1 MPIYTLQ
8 GPDGKKYR
16 IEGPEGATAE
26 QLAAVIQGGGKTR
39 EQRVAEQREADRKEF
54 DPTVGMSGTDK
65 FLAGVGKAM
74 TDVGRGVG
82 QMVGLVDRE
91 EVGASRALDAPLMN
105 TGAGAAGNFAGNVAM
120 LAPTAMI
127 PGANTVTGAGVIGA
141 AAGLAQ
147 PSTSTQETLTNLALG
162 GAGGT
167 AGQAVANKLPGVV
180 QAWKQRAAQKAA
192 DQTSQSAQKFAAAR
206 AGNQLGY
213 VVPPA
218 DLNPGVTSELLSGL
232 SGKIKTAQVASQRN
246 QAVTDKLAR
255 QALGLADD
263 AQLTPDVL
271 QAIRNQAA
279 GSGYAPIR
287 QAGQIAVDAD
297 YTKALDAIASQYQGA
312 ARSFPGAA
320 KSPVLDMIKGLREQA
335 FDAGDGLDMI
345 KGLRE
350 SADQAFRNGDTG
362 LGKAS
367 KAAADALESQI
378 DRALTASGNKDAIKA
393 FREARQQIAKTY
405 TVQKALNSETGSVS
419 AQKLAQELG
428 KGKPLSGELRTVAE
442 FATAF
447 PKAAQALK
455 EAPKA
460 VSPLDS
466 WAAIATTAGT
476 GNPLYLAMLGA
487 RPAAR
492 NMLLS
497 PLAQKAALNPGFKP
511 SAMSQL
517 APELIDNQLF
527 RLLAAPVSTTG
538 GLALQGQQ

>member
-8 GPDGKKYR
+8 GPDGKTYK

-39 EQRVAEQREADRKEF
+39 EQRIAEQMEADRKLY
-54 DPTVGMSGTDK
+54 DPTSGMSGTDK

-74 TDVGRGVG
+74 TDLGRGTG
-82 QMVGLVDRE
+82 QLLGLVDRE
-91 EVGASRALDAPLMN
+91 DVAESRKLDQALMN

-127 PGANTVTGAGVIGA
+127 PGANTVAGAGVIGA

-147 PSTSTQETLTNLALG
+147 PSTSTRETLTNIALG
-162 GAGGT
+162 GAGG
-167 AGQAVANKLPGVV
+167 AGGQYVANKLPGAVR
-180 QAWKQRAAQKAA
+180 AWQQRGAQEVA
-192 DQTSQSAQKFAAAR
+192 DQTAQTAQKFAAAQK
-206 AGNQLGY
+206 GNQLGY

-218 DLNPGVTSELLSGL
+218 DLNPGMTSELLSGL

-271 QAIRNQAA
+271 QGLRNQAA
-279 GSGYAPIR
+279 TSGYGPIR
-287 QAGQIAVDAD
+287 QAGQVVADAD
-297 YTKALDAIASQYQGA
+297 YLKALDSIAGQYQGA

-320 KSPVLDMIKGLREQA
+320 KNPVVEMVDGLRQGA
-335 FDAGDGLDMI
+335 FDAGDGLDMV
-345 KGLRE
+345 KVLRE
-350 SADQAFRNGDTG
+350 SADKAYRSGDTG

-367 KAAADALESQI
+367 KAAAEAIEEQI
-378 DRALTASGNKDAIKA
+378 DRSLTAAGNKEAITA
-393 FREARQQIAKTY
+393 FREARKQIAKTY
-405 TVQKALNSETGSVS
+405 SVQKALNSETGSVS
-419 AQKLAQELG
+419 AQKLAQELS
-428 KGKPLSGELRTVAE
+428 KGKPLSSELRDVAE

-447 PKAAQALK
+447 PKASQALK

-460 VSPLDS
+460 VSPLD
-466 WAAIATTAGT
+466 WAVGMGTTVGT
-476 GNPLYLAMLGA
+476 GNPLSLAMLGA

-497 PLAQKAALNPGFKP
+497 SMVQKAALEPGFKQ
-511 SAMSQL
+511 SAMSRL
-517 APELIDNQLF
+517 APEVIDNQLF
-527 RLLAAPVSTTG
+527 RLLAAPVGVNSL
-538 GLALQGQQ
+538 LATQGQ

>member
-1 MPIYTLQ
+1 MPIYTLE

-26 QLAAVIQGGGKTR
+26 QLAAVIQGGQTKQ
-39 EQRVAEQREADRKEF
+39 QRVAAQMEQDRKTY
-54 DPTVGMSGTDK
+54 DPTKGMSGTDK

-82 QMVGLVDRE
+82 QMVGLVDRDDVRE
-91 EVGASRALDAPLMN
+91 SRARDAALMN

-127 PGANTVTGAGVIGA
+127 PGANTVAGAGVIGA

-147 PSTSTQETLTNLALG
+147 PSTSTKETLTNLALG
-162 GAGGT
+162 GAGGA
-167 AGQAVANKLPGVV
+167 AGQAVANRLPGVV
-180 QAWKQRAAQKAA
+180 QAWKQRAAQEAA
-192 DQTSQSAQKFAAAR
+192 DQTAQTAQKFAAAR

-246 QAVTDKLAR
+246 QVVTDKLAR

-287 QAGQIAVDAD
+287 QAGQIAADAD

-320 KSPVLDMIKGLREQA
+320 KNPVLDMVEGLRSQA
-335 FDAGDGLDMI
+335 FDAGDGLDMV
-345 KGLRE
+345 KVLRE
-350 SADQAFRNGDTG
+350 TADKAYRSGDAG

-367 KAAADALESQI
+367 KAAADAIESQI
-378 DRALTASGNKDAIKA
+378 DRALTASGNKEAIKA
-393 FREARQQIAKTY
+393 FRDARQQIAKTY

-419 AQKLAQELG
+419 AQRLGQELG

-460 VSPLDS
+460 VSPLDT
-466 WAAIATTAGT
+466 WAAIATSVGT

-497 PLAQKAALNPGFKP
+497 TMAQKAALNPGFRP

>member
-1 MPIYTLQ
+1 MATLAQ
-8 GPDGKKYR
+8 LQSALVKADAAGDVEAARAFASEIRRMRSAK
-16 IEGPEGATAE
+16 PEPMN
-26 QLAAVIQGGGKTR
+26 V
-39 EQRVAEQREADRKEF
+39 
-54 DPTVGMSGTDK
+54 DPTEGMSGTDK

-82 QMVGLVDRE
+82 QFVGLVDRNDVAE
-91 EVGASRALDAPLMN
+91 SRRLDSPLMN

-127 PGANTVTGAGVIGA
+127 PGANTVAGAGVIGA

-147 PSTSTQETLTNLALG
+147 PSTSTQETVTNLLLG
-162 GAGGT
+162 GAGGA
-167 AGQAVANKLPGVV
+167 AGQAVANKLPGIV
-180 QAWKQRAAQKAA
+180 QGWKQKAA
-192 DQTSQSAQKFAAAR
+192 QEAADRTAQTAQKFSAAQT
-206 AGNQLGY
+206 GNKLGY

-218 DLNPGVTSELLSGL
+218 DMNPGTATELLSGL

-287 QAGQIAVDAD
+287 QAGQIVADAD
-297 YTKALDAIASQYQGA
+297 YGKALDAIASQYQGA

-320 KSPVLDMIKGLREQA
+320 KNPVLDMVEGLRSQA
-335 FDAGDGLDMI
+335 FDAGDGLDMV
-345 KGLRE
+345 KVLRE
-350 SADQAFRNGDTG
+350 AADKAYRSGDTG

-367 KAAADALESQI
+367 KAAADAIESQI
-378 DRALTASGNKDAIKA
+378 DRSLSASGNKGALEA
-393 FREARQQIAKTY
+393 FREARKQIAKTY
-405 TVQKALNSETGSVS
+405 SVQKALNSETGSVS
-419 AQKLAQELG
+419 AQKLAQELA
-428 KGKPLSGELRTVAE
+428 KGKPLSGELRDVAE

-447 PKAAQALK
+447 PKAAQSLK

-460 VSPLDS
+460 VSPLD
-466 WAAIATTAGT
+466 WAVSMATTAGT
-476 GNPLYLAMLGA
+476 GNPLALMTVGA

-497 PLAQKAALNPGFKP
+497 SMYQKAAMNPGFKP

-527 RLLAAPVSTTG
+527 RLLAAPASTAG
-538 GLALQGQQ
+538 ALSQGQ